1 MLKKPPLKAAFL
13 YGRDRRIAFSAQAQF
28 LLLCKT
34 GDTPVSP
41 IAGCQTVFSTVQI
54 LCSPKATKKP
64 TTRVGFFCL
73 VGTGGFE
80 PSASCSQSKR
90 STRLSYVPLKNFT
103 FTIISDILLC
113 SPRWFA
119 SLAFLLPQNRSTIK
133 LHLSSKNLPPAAFS
147 SSSPK
152 QAQIATGGRS
162 G

>member
-1 MLKKPPLKAAFL
+1 MVGTGGLLSAHRRNFCFYAKPAILPS
-13 YGRDRRIAFSAQAQF
+13 R
-28 LLLCKT
+28 LLL
-34 GDTPVSP
+34 V
-41 IAGCQTVFSTVQI
+41 V
-54 LCSPKATKKP
+54 KP
-64 TTRVGFFCL
+64 SSRRFKSCVRHFRYNKSHLNGGLLYL